1 MGFNTEQLAKTVQ
14 RNCHIAD
21 AKHGADYTLCIY
33 LMKMRE
39 YYRWEQGLGF
49 KDRIPKDDVG
59 DWLVEREGLWNDL
72 DEHNFESLSVNG
84 MDIDPF
90 DADQANDQLLQD
102 QMVYGGGLG
111 HSGRPHFFLAELL
124 RHEQVD
130 DYSLIVSGK
139 EFARDLTAP
148 PAMSLGK
155 TIYIRRES
163 LKRMLWE
170 RLENW
175 RWSSPDNAMG
185 RALACYDFEHELDES
200 LEQMTNAETEAVLWH
215 EIGEVR
221 AGILLGEEWQEML
234 NDLLLTPA
242 EIMARAVR
250 DHLAD
255 CLETLPNLLQQNR
268 NSSIHFYIGSL
279 SHMRKEV
286 FPSLKQAYETWR
298 EGGDLICFGECI
310 EQGRD
315 HWLELGREML
325 EIHQNEGEES
335 ATSIAEHVKS
345 RYL

>member
-1 MGFNTEQLAKTVQ
+1 MGFNSSQLAETVQ

-49 KDRIPKDDVG
+49 TDRIPKDDVG
-59 DWLVEREGLWNDL
+59 DWLVEREGLWNEL
-72 DEHNFESLSVNG
+72 DEKSFESLSVNG
-84 MDIDPF
+84 REIDPF
-90 DADQANDQLLQD
+90 DADKINGQLLQD

-124 RHEQVD
+124 RHEQVE
-130 DYSLIVSGK
+130 DYSLLVSGR
-139 EFARDLTAP
+139 ELARDLTAP
-148 PAMSLGK
+148 PAMSLNK

-185 RALACYDFEHELDES
+185 RALANYDFDNQLDES

-215 EIGEVR
+215 EIGEVK
-221 AGILLGEEWQEML
+221 AGTLLGEQWQEML
-234 NDLLLTPA
+234 DDLLFTPA

-255 CLETLPNLLQQNR
+255 CLETLPNLLMQNR
-268 NSSIHFYIGSL
+268 TSSIHFYIGSL

-286 FPSLKQAYETWR
+286 FPSLKKAYEDWR
-298 EGGDLICFGECI
+298 QSEDISRLYQLAEL
-310 EQGRD
+310 GRA
-315 HWLELGREML
+315 HWLELGQEML
-325 EIHQNEGEES
+325 DIHKSEGDAS
-335 ATSIAEHVKS
+335 ATSIAEFIKS